1 MQMTDLAKLLKTLP
15 MTSAL
20 VSVRDIIAETGMS
33 PEALATAVVAGY
45 REGSISPHAHDFPAV
60 AAKQG
65 AILIPQWD
73 SWIIGIA
80 RRS

>member
-1 MQMTDLAKLLKTLP
+1 MTDLAKLLTAMP

-45 REGSISPHAHDFPAV
+45 REGCISPHTHDFPAV

-65 AILIPQWD
+65 AVYAPQWD
-73 SWIIGIA
+73 SWIIGIS